1 MWETSGAIKTGSFSL
16 DLISDKKEFCQTF
29 RTEPWL
35 QPPWTL
41 GRESCSSGSQPRL
54 HRLFYKGTSGQREGE
69 MCPSWP
75 RQGWVQMRRIP
86 GAEGCE
92 ILLSLGWWW

>member
-35 QPPWTL
+35 QPPMGL
-41 GRESCSSGSQPRL
+41 GKGILQLRL
-54 HRLFYKGTSGQREGE
+54 PAQAPQDALKRDKGE

-75 RQGWVQMRRIP
+75 RQGWMRRIP